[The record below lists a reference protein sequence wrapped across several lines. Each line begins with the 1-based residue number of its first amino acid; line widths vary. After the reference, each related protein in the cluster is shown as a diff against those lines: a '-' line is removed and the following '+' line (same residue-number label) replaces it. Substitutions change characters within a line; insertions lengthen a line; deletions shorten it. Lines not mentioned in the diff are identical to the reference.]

1 MTATVLDCITLGYQP
16 LWSRQRELAGIGL
29 YARAIPRPEVDIPVT
44 AQHLL
49 DVLRDILPHDAP
61 PVFLVPQSAALLLDL
76 LAHVPPPEP
85 PRSVRGPVFATNT
98 FLAPTLVVSGELL
111 DSAGGVADA
120 VRRAHKRGLQLVWQG
135 SSDHPPADE
144 IKGCFYRFW
153 LSLPPPWAAAA
164 LQDAIRPV
172 PAGTTPPPGRLPGG
186 HIYGGI
192 ESRTLM
198 EYCLDRCSALAVAG
212 WPSEDV
218 VYSLRHKPMQ
228 PSHTVVLAT
237 LKALE
242 GDRSAETVERILS
255 EDPILAYRFLIYANS
270 PGLGLRSG
278 VESVRHGMMML
289 GIDTLKSWLAEQLP
303 HASNEP
309 VLKPINAL
317 LVMRAHLMDHLLD
330 AGIEEALRREVTLC
344 GLFSGLDLLL
354 NEHLS
359 SILQRL
365 PLSHRIYE
373 ALVQHTGPYAACV
386 EVMLALES
394 GDTEAIRR
402 LCAKHEMPPGE
413 VNRALLQMLAGLEMP
428 EAG

>member
-16 LWSRQRELAGIGL
+16 LWSRQRALAGIGL
-29 YARAIPRPEVDIPVT
+29 YARTIARPEVDIPVS
-44 AQHLL
+44 AQQLL
-49 DVLRDILPHDAP
+49 DALRDMLPHDAP
-61 PVFLVPQSAALLLDL
+61 PVYLVPQSAPLLLDL
-76 LAHVPPPEP
+76 LAHLPPPAP
-85 PRSVRGPVFATNT
+85 ASAVRGPVFATHT
-98 FLAPTLVVSGELL
+98 FIAPTLVVTAELL
-111 DSAGGVADA
+111 EGAAGVADA
-120 VRRAHKRGLQLVWQG
+120 ARRAQQRGLQLVWQG
-135 SSDHPPADE
+135 SSDHPPPDE
-144 IKGCFYRFW
+144 VKTSFHRYW
-153 LSLPPPWAAAA
+153 LTLPPPWAAAA

-172 PAGTTPPPGRLPGG
+172 PAGSPPPPGRLPGG

-198 EYCLDRCSALAVAG
+198 EYCLDRCSALGIAG

-218 VYSLRHKPMQ
+218 VYSLRHQPMQ
-228 PSHTVVLAT
+228 PSHAVVLAT

-289 GIDTLKSWLAEQLP
+289 GIDTLKTWLAEQLP

-309 VLKPINAL
+309 VLKPINAT
-317 LVMRAHLMDHLLD
+317 LVMRAHLMDRLLD

-359 SILQRL
+359 AILQRL
-365 PLSHRIYE
+365 PLSHRIHE
-373 ALVQHTGPYAACV
+373 ALVQRTGPYAAAL

-394 GDTEAIRR
+394 GDTEHIRKV
-402 LCAKHEMPPGE
+402 CGKHDMPPGE
-413 VNRALLQMLAGLEMP
+413 VNRALLHMLAGLEVP
-428 EAG
+428 DPQ